1 MVLPVARKPFSP
13 RQQTAFRTTAAS
25 RVKAATE
32 QAPDSLM
39 FTADAPAT
47 LEQDVASARRNA
59 RLYLVGSGVSAF
71 GDMALSLAAGVWVKT
86 LTGSSAA
93 AGFVSVCVYAP
104 SLAGPVAGLLVDR
117 VRRRA
122 WLVRVNATAALL
134 VLALLAVR
142 SAADIWL
149 IYVIMAGYGLHLV
162 LVDPAE
168 NALFA
173 QMLPEAVRQRVN
185 GWQLGL
191 RESGR
196 LVAPLLGAALFAVV
210 GGGAVALI
218 DSVTFVVAA
227 CAIASLRVD
236 DAPPVRSVERHL
248 GAEFSAGF
256 AYLWRR
262 RDLRELLLAGIAGMG
277 ISGVLV
283 AAQYSLVEAVGKP
296 PAFLG
301 VFSALLGAGSIAASL
316 LSSRLLRRFGE
327 HWLAVLGLVNFA
339 VGTLLY
345 ATGWLPAAVV
355 GSVVL
360 GFALPWLFLA
370 VLAITQ
376 RATPMGLQ
384 GRVSAAVTFALFGPQ
399 APMQALGAFAITQL
413 SYRQLY
419 LTGAGITAATAAW
432 LARRSVFLP
441 EAVEHGS

>member
-1 MVLPVARKPFSP
+1 VARNPFSARHQSASP
-13 RQQTAFRTTAAS
+13 MTAAS
-25 RVKAATE
+25 RAKAAAKQT
-32 QAPDSLM
+32 PDVLT
-39 FTADAPAT
+39 FAADVPAT
-47 LEQDVASARRNA
+47 AEQGVASARRNA
-59 RLYLVGSGVSAF
+59 RLYLIGSGVSAF

-93 AGFVSVCVYAP
+93 AGVVSVCVYAP
-104 SLAGPVAGLLVDR
+104 SLVGPVAGLLVDR

-122 WLVRVNATAALL
+122 WLVRLNAIAAVL

-142 SAADIWL
+142 STDQVWL
-149 IYVIMAGYGLHLV
+149 IYVVMTGYGLHLV
-162 LVDPAE
+162 LTDPAE

-173 QMLPEAVRQRVN
+173 QMLPEQIRQRVN

-196 LVAPLLGAALFAVV
+196 LVAPLLGAALFAAV

-218 DSVTFVVAA
+218 DSATFVVAA
-227 CAIASLRVD
+227 CAIASLRVED
-236 DAPPVRSVERHL
+236 SAPVRPVERRL
-248 GAEFSAGF
+248 AAEFSAGF
-256 AYLWRR
+256 AYIWRR

-316 LSSRLLRRFGE
+316 LSSSLLRRFGE
-327 HWLAVLGLVNFA
+327 RRLAVVGLVDLA

-345 ATGWLPAAVV
+345 ATGWLPAALL
-355 GSVVL
+355 GSLLL

-376 RATPMGLQ
+376 RATPTQLQ
-384 GRVSAAVTFALFGPQ
+384 GRVSAAATFALFGPQ
-399 APMQALGAFAITQL
+399 APLQALGAFAITQL
-413 SYRQLY
+413 GYRQLY
-419 LTGAGITAATAAW
+419 LIGAGLTAATAAC
-432 LARRSVFLP
+432 LARSSTHLP
-441 EAVEHGS
+441 DGVEHGR